1 MRETSGGVV
10 AKSDRVIVLGAG
22 IIGASCAYH
31 LAARGQHVT
40 VLEKFDAP
48 AEGSTGR
55 SFASVRAQWSDDL
68 NVTISWQSIQTYRD
82 FEKLHNVDVGY
93 RPTGYMYLV
102 PEQDWTTQLGY
113 VAVQQENGVPVET
126 ISFQEAQLKTPFIQ
140 DGLGGVTWGSAD
152 GVVDPY
158 IATTAYV
165 AMAKTLGVT
174 FHMKTEVFEIT
185 RTEAGWRVRAGDSV
199 YEADFI
205 VNCAGGWSNQTGQ
218 LAGFDIPVQHVRRN
232 IYSTAPNSTPVHPM
246 TIDLGSGIFLRSE
259 GERLLFGLARADEP
273 AGYNTSVDWDWM
285 ETVLETAGQ
294 RFPWLLDTPLD
305 PSGAWAGTY
314 EVTPDHFPILGA
326 LPEEPNWINAC
337 GFSGHGVMQAPYIGK
352 LIAEELCDGKSHS
365 IDIEPLRID
374 RLRDGRLRS
383 ETMVL

>member
-1 MRETSGGVV
+1 MAS
-10 AKSDRVIVLGAG
+10 KDRVIVIGAG
-22 IIGASCAYH
+22 IMGASCAYQ
-31 LAARGQHVT
+31 LAARRQQVT

-55 SFASVRAQWSDDL
+55 SFASVRGQWSDEL
-68 NVTISWQSIQTYRD
+68 NVTISWKSIQTYRD

-102 PEQDWTTQLGY
+102 PEQSWETQLGH
-113 VAVQQENGVPVET
+113 VAFQQSYGVPVES
-126 ISFQEAQLKTPFIQ
+126 ISFAEAQNKTPFVQ

-158 IATTAYV
+158 LATNAYV
-165 AMAKTLGVT
+165 SMAKKLGAV
-174 FHMKTEVFEIT
+174 FHMKTEVHEIT
-185 RTEAGWRVRAGDSV
+185 RTENGWKVRAGDSV
-199 YEADFI
+199 YDADYI
-205 VNCAGGWSNQTGQ
+205 VNCSGGWSNLTGQ

-246 TIDLGSGIFLRSE
+246 TIDLKSGIFMRSE

-273 AGYNTSVDWDWM
+273 PGYNTAVDWDWM
-285 ETVLETAGQ
+285 ETVLETAGE

-314 EVTPDHFPILGA
+314 EITPDHFPILGA
-326 LPEEPNWINAC
+326 LPEEPTWINAC
-337 GFSGHGVMQAPYIGK
+337 GFSGHGVMQAPYIGQ

-365 IDIEPLRID
+365 IDIEPLRIN
-374 RLRDGRLRS
+374 RLRDGRLLS